1 MPSTA
6 IPIQSVRARQILDS
20 RGNPTIE
27 VDVAIGTG
35 RDRHDYI
42 GRAAVPSGA
51 STGKHEAVERRDGDP
66 RLYHGKSVLTVID
79 ALHKEISPKL
89 IGMDAGDQQAIDGV
103 MCEVDGTADK
113 SRLGANAILAVSMA
127 VCRGAA
133 TARGIPLW
141 QYLKQTMHGQGHGHG
156 QGKHIEAGADASYQ
170 MPLPM
175 MNVLNGGAH
184 ADNRL
189 DIQECMIIP
198 VKAKTMAE
206 AVRMG
211 AEVFYALRGQLKSG
225 GLQVAVG
232 DEGGFAP
239 AIADIN
245 TALEYLMQAIDKAGY
260 KAGEDI
266 VLAVDAAASEFY
278 HSDGGGKAGKYHL
291 AGEGKQLTT
300 GEMID
305 FWRTLTRQYPIVSL
319 EDGLAEDDWEG
330 YVAMTE
336 TLGKRVQLV
345 GDDLFATNPKRLE
358 KGIAMGAANAILVKP
373 NQIGTVTETLA
384 VIRLAQ
390 KHGLGTIISH
400 RSGETEDSFI
410 ADLAVATDAGQIKT
424 GSLSR
429 SDRTAKY
436 NQLIRIEEAVLAAGG
451 RAVYDGGGI
460 RFVLANYQGGG

>member
-1 MPSTA
+1 MPSTTTTP
-6 IPIQSVRARQILDS
+6 IIQSVRARQILDS

-27 VDVAIGTG
+27 VDVGVG
-35 RDRHDYI
+35 RQGEYACI

-66 RLYHGKSVLTVID
+66 RLYHGKSVLAVID
-79 ALHKEISPKL
+79 SLHKEISPCL
-89 IGMDAGDQQAIDGV
+89 IGMPAGDQQAIDQM
-103 MCEVDGTADK
+103 MCEVDGTAHK

-133 TARGIPLW
+133 LAQGVPLW
-141 QYLKQTMHGQGHGHG
+141 QYLKQTMQTGHDAH
-156 QGKHIEAGADASYQ
+156 AGAGKEKSAGMYR

-239 AIADIN
+239 AIADTN

-278 HSDGGGKAGKYHL
+278 HSDGGGEGETGKYHL

-300 GEMID
+300 EEMID
-305 FWRTLTRQYPIVSL
+305 FWQNLTTQYPIVSL

-345 GDDLFATNPKRLE
+345 GDDLFATNPGRVQ
-358 KGIAMGAANAILVKP
+358 KGISLGAANAVLVKP

-390 KHGLGTIISH
+390 QHGLGTIISH

-436 NQLIRIEEAVLAAGG
+436 NQLIRIEEAVLASGG
-451 RAVYDGGGI
+451 RAVYDGSGFPFCFG
-460 RFVLANYQGGG
+460 RWLGS